1 MDWDEARAKSPS
13 RQIAVGEDLSGLSM
27 AELKGRIAAL
37 QDEIARIEAELD
49 RKVRHEAA
57 ASALFKSK

>member
-1 MDWDEARAKSPS
+1 MGWDEARAKSPP
-13 RQIAVGEDLSGLSM
+13 RQITVGEDLSGLSIE
-27 AELKGRIAAL
+27 ELKRRIETL
-37 QDEIARIEAELD
+37 KDEIVRVEAELE

>member
-13 RQIAVGEDLSGLSM
+13 RQVAVGEDLSVLSID
-27 AELKGRIAAL
+27 ELKHRIGTL
-37 QDEIARIEAELD
+37 KDEITRVEAELA